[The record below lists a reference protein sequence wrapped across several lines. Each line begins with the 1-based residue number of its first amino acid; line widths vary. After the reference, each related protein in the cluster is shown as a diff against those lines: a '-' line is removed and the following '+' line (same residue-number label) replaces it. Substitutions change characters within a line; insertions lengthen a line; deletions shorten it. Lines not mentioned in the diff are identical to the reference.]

1 MECPDFPQAEELKE
15 DLEKYEAM
23 WGLFEEFNTG
33 LQNLAQEDW
42 ISFRFEYMHYFD
54 ISSRQVFYSSMQ
66 F

>member
-15 DLEKYEAM
+15 DLEKFEAM

-42 ISFRFEYMHYFD
+42 ISFRYEQSLF
-54 ISSRQVFYSSMQ
+54 
-66 F
+66 